1 MSNGRL
7 AGKVVVITGGTSG
20 IGRASALLFAREGA
34 RVVVAGRDEEAGAAT
49 VAGIREGGRGEGHF
63 VRTDVTDPRDVE
75 RLVAEAAD
83 HFGRIDVLYG
93 NAGLLESGTAPE
105 TSIEAWQRIIDVNL
119 SGQFYLAKYGIP
131 YLIEAG
137 GGSIIFTGSELG
149 LVGTSNTVA
158 YCAAKGGVINLAR
171 AVAVDSARHQ
181 IRVNCLCP
189 GPIRTRMLTDWFE
202 ASGDPAR
209 FEAIQTEPVLLGRIG
224 EPDEI
229 ANAALFLASDESSF
243 MTGAVMVV
251 DGGATTWYGM

>member
-131 YLIEAG
+131 HLIEAG

-229 ANAALFLASDESSF
+229 ANAAVFLASDESSF